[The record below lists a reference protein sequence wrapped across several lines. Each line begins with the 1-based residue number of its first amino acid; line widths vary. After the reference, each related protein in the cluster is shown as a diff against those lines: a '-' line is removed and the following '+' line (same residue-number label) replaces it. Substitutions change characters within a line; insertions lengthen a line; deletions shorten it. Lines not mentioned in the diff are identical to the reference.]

1 MRGTCLPY
9 GFTDGPSCEYNN
21 NFGWNAFYAS
31 DEDRLARH
39 SATIADVLGR
49 EHSGQAGGTGME
61 PRLPPR
67 KEQRVGI
74 LKSRNGGEVPIWL
87 CRACAVRARVSR
99 VSRGLHSLCVTLG

>member
-1 MRGTCLPY
+1 
-9 GFTDGPSCEYNN
+9 
-21 NFGWNAFYAS
+21 
-31 DEDRLARH
+31 
-39 SATIADVLGR
+39 
-49 EHSGQAGGTGME
+49 ME

>member
-21 NFGWNAFYAS
+21 RFGWNTFYAS

-49 EHSGQAGGTGME
+49 GGTGME

-67 KEQRVGI
+67 KEQRV
-74 LKSRNGGEVPIWL
+74 KSRNGGEVPIWL
-87 CRACAVRARVSR
+87 CRACAVRVSR
-99 VSRGLHSLCVTLG
+99 VSRGLHSLRATLG